1 MNDIIKIVESLEK
14 SELLVK
20 GVSKAIKNEAKEQKG
35 RFLGML

>member
-20 GVSKAIKNEAKEQKG
+20 GVSEVNVIS
-35 RFLGML
+35 FLRML